1 MTDQLILCCL
11 DITIDLQR
19 FRSLETTINKNEAR
33 KTAISGRG
41 TKLNIMQSLKD
52 IDEKILGPNGK
63 KDTGVIL
70 NDNEFL
76 NGFLE
81 GYNDTAK
88 EEFHQKIWTVI
99 GAVTLVLSIF
109 LATYYIMFYHYD
121 LNTEY

>member
-1 MTDQLILCCL
+1 MT
-11 DITIDLQR
+11 
-19 FRSLETTINKNEAR
+19 FRSLETTISKNEPR

-52 IDEKILGPNGK
+52 IDEKILGPDGK

-70 NDNEFL
+70 NDKDFL
-76 NGFLE
+76 NGFFE
-81 GYNDTAK
+81 GYNDTAR
-88 EEFHQKIWTVI
+88 EEFHTKVWTVI